1 MRTVEERLLR
11 HVFSRRRRLDPTAKA
26 TFWELLD
33 KSLSGASRAARL
45 AHQGLSLLL
54 ERDEL
59 KLSRFGIH
67 ESGEV

>member
-1 MRTVEERLLR
+1 MGVEMQSERKI
-11 HVFSRRRRLDPTAKA
+11 AKV
-26 TFWELLD
+26 T
-33 KSLSGASRAARL
+33 
-45 AHQGLSLLL
+45 L